1 MSECLRCHEDPC
13 TIMPLWLAIVISAHL
28 LNAGAFLV
36 DKVLLARAVPSPVVY
51 AFFVGMLGAVG
62 FVLLPFD
69 PQLPMGAGEWAVDL
83 AAGATFVVAL
93 LAFFT
98 ALRRGEASR
107 IVPYVGG
114 TIPVWTFIL
123 AYLFLDERLPQRAL
137 VAFAILVLGSALIA
151 RESGGRATGTRRHA
165 YGYASLAAV
174 AFAVSAVLM
183 KAVFLSQ
190 SFASGFAWSRLGSV
204 LAAAALLLAPSAR
217 RAITASRQQPRS
229 GNAALFLGG
238 QIAGAL
244 GFFAL
249 QYAISVASPTL
260 VNALQGVQ
268 YAFLFMLAAVL
279 GRRFPQLHERLTRAV
294 VMQKLIAIIVV
305 AFGLVLLTDVS
316 LVDW

>member
-1 MSECLRCHEDPC
+1 
-13 TIMPLWLAIVISAHL
+13 MPLWIAIVIAAHL
-28 LNAGAFLV
+28 LNAAAFLV
-36 DKVLLARAVPSPVVY
+36 DKYLLARAVPSPAVY

-62 FVLLPFD
+62 FVVLPFD
-69 PQLPMGAGEWAVDL
+69 PGVPHGAAEWLLDI
-83 AAGATFVVAL
+83 AAGATFVIAL

-107 IVPYVGG
+107 VVPYVGG
-114 TIPVWTFIL
+114 TIPVWTLIL

-137 VAFAILVLGSALIA
+137 VAFAILVLGSALIT
-151 RESGGRATGTRRHA
+151 RESGGRTVGKRRHA

-183 KAVFLSQ
+183 KAVFLTQ

-204 LAAAALLLAPSAR
+204 LAAAAILLAPSAR
-217 RAITASRQQPRS
+217 RAIVASRKQPRS

-238 QIAGAL
+238 QVAGAL

-268 YAFLFMLAAVL
+268 YAFLFVLAAVL
-279 GRRFPQLHERLTRAV
+279 GHRFPQLRERLTRGV
-294 VMQKLIAIIVV
+294 VVQKLSAIVV
-305 AFGLVLLTDVS
+305 IGFGLIILASV
-316 LVDW
+316 

>member
-1 MSECLRCHEDPC
+1 
-13 TIMPLWLAIVISAHL
+13 MPRWILIVVGAHL
-28 LNAGAFLV
+28 LNAAAFLV
-36 DKVLLARAVPSPVVY
+36 DKYLLARAVPSPAVY

-62 FVLLPFD
+62 FVVLPLDPDVPHGAAEWLLD
-69 PQLPMGAGEWAVDL
+69 I
-83 AAGATFVVAL
+83 AAGATFVIAL

-107 IVPYVGG
+107 VVPYVGG
-114 TIPVWTFIL
+114 TIPVWTLIL

-137 VAFAILVLGSALIA
+137 VAFAILVLGSALIT
-151 RESGGRATGTRRHA
+151 RESGGRATGKRRHA

-183 KAVFLSQ
+183 KAVFLTQ
-190 SFASGFAWSRLGSV
+190 PFASGFAWSRLGSV
-204 LAAAALLLAPSAR
+204 LAAAALLLVPSAR
-217 RAITASRQQPRS
+217 RAIAASRTQPRS

-238 QIAGAL
+238 QVAGAL

-268 YAFLFMLAAVL
+268 YAFLFVLAAAL
-279 GRRFPQLHERLTRAV
+279 GRRFPQLRERLTWGV
-294 VMQKLIAIIVV
+294 VVQKISAIVV
-305 AFGLVLLTDVS
+305 IGFGLIILAS
-316 LVDW
+316 A